1 MADAGMG
8 LAPATPMAKRN
19 GEALSM
25 FKRIAKY
32 GKWFAII
39 YVAQAL
45 VGTGAG
51 IYAVW
56 SGSTVFGYDMTP

>member
-1 MADAGMG
+1 
-8 LAPATPMAKRN
+8 
-19 GEALSM
+19 M

-45 VGTGAG
+45 VGTAVGL
-51 IYAVW
+51 YAVW
-56 SGSTVFGYDMTP
+56 SGSTVFGFSITP